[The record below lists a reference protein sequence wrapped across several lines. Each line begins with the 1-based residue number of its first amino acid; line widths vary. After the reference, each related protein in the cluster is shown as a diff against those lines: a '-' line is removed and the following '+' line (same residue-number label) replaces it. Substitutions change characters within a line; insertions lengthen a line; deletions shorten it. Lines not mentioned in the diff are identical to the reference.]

1 MLGAGRARGIDRRD
15 AGTVGTN
22 EGSSTGSEHTMTM
35 LDRMRRHKAWL
46 KWTLAL
52 AGFALL
58 VLGFPLIQPPP
69 ETPGA
74 LTDVLAQVGDREIT
88 IGEFQTLYRRQLQS
102 YQVQSGGEITTDL
115 LRSMGIDRQLLQQV
129 IDEYAALQEAARLG
143 VTVSDAEVREAI
155 VSLPAF
161 QQDGEFIG
169 EAAYLQLLRMQQPP
183 LAPAEFEENVRRSLM
198 LQRLQAAVTDW
209 ITVTDEDVEREHVR
223 RNERVRLS
231 AISFRADD
239 FREGVEATDDD
250 VAALFEQNA
259 NDYLVPEKR
268 RLRFVLIDV
277 PALKTSF
284 TPSDGDVQA
293 YYDNNLDRY
302 TEEVDLR
309 VSHILLRTQDREL
322 ADVQAQAQSIAAE
335 ARDGADFAELA
346 RRYSED
352 EGTREAGGDL
362 GPITRGQM
370 VPEFEGAAFALEQD
384 EVSDPVTSMFGV
396 HVIKATEK
404 SGGTSRTL
412 DEVRDGIVDLLQQES
427 ADARAAALAEAMALE
442 IDEAADLETA
452 AARRGLEVQES
463 GFAALGEPI
472 LGLGFS
478 SEVTN
483 QAFQLAEGEAA
494 GPIPTP
500 TGPAF
505 VTVTGVQAPYVPPIE
520 EVDARVRDD
529 VIRRK
534 AFVIAQERADAVAAL
549 LQDADDFGAAAEAEE
564 LEVNESGLIARGAV
578 VPGVGVNAQVE
589 EVAFSLNPGETSD
602 PVLTGNSAVVVH
614 VHERQDADRAALQAN
629 RERLRSEMILER
641 QNQFFGAYMENAK
654 SRIPIDIDMGAFA
667 LATA

>member
-1 MLGAGRARGIDRRD
+1 
-15 AGTVGTN
+15 
-22 EGSSTGSEHTMTM
+22 MTM

-74 LTDVLAQVGDREIT
+74 LTDVLAQVGDQEIT
-88 IGEFQTLYRRQLQS
+88 VGEFQTLFRRQLQS
-102 YQVQSGGEITTDL
+102 YQVQSGGEITADL

-129 IDEYAALQEAARLG
+129 IDEYAAMQEAARLG

-161 QQDGEFIG
+161 QQDGQFIG

-183 LAPAEFEENVRRSLM
+183 VTPAEFEENVRRSLM

-209 ITVTDEDVEREHVR
+209 ITVSDEDVEREHVR

-239 FREGVEATDDD
+239 FREGLEATDDD

-277 PALKTSF
+277 PALKAAF
-284 TPSDGDVQA
+284 TPGDADVQA
-293 YYDNNLDRY
+293 YYDNNLDNY

-322 ADVQAQAQSIAAE
+322 ADVQAQAESIAAE

-346 RRYSED
+346 RRHSED

-362 GPITRGQM
+362 GRITRGQM
-370 VPEFEGAAFALEQD
+370 VPEFEGAAFALEQGG
-384 EVSDPVTSMFGV
+384 VSDPVTSMFGV

-404 SGGTSRTL
+404 TGGATQTL
-412 DEVRDGIVDLLQQES
+412 DEVRDSIVDLLQQES

-442 IDEAADLETA
+442 IDVAADLDMA

-505 VTVTGVQAPYVPPIE
+505 VTVNGIQAPYVPPIE
-520 EVDARVRDD
+520 EVETRVRDD

-534 AFVIAQERADAVAAL
+534 AFVMAQERADAVAAL
-549 LQDADDFGAAAEAEE
+549 LQDADDFGAAAEAED
-564 LEVNESGLIARGAV
+564 LSVNESGLIARGAG

-589 EVAFSLNPGETSD
+589 EVAFSLSPGAPWES
-602 PVLTGNSAVVVH
+602 
-614 VHERQDADRAALQAN
+614 
-629 RERLRSEMILER
+629 
-641 QNQFFGAYMENAK
+641 
-654 SRIPIDIDMGAFA
+654 
-667 LATA
+667 

>member
-1 MLGAGRARGIDRRD
+1 
-15 AGTVGTN
+15 
-22 EGSSTGSEHTMTM
+22 MTM

-69 ETPGA
+69 ETPGT
-74 LTDVLAQVGDREIT
+74 LTDVLAQVGDQEIT
-88 IGEFQTLYRRQLQS
+88 VGEFQTLFRRQLQS
-102 YQVQSGGEITTDL
+102 YQVQSGGEITADL

-169 EAAYLQLLRMQQPP
+169 EAAYLQMLRMQQPP
-183 LAPAEFEENVRRSLM
+183 MSPAEFEENVRRSLM
-198 LQRLQAAVTDW
+198 LQRLQAALTDW
-209 ITVTDEDVEREHVR
+209 ITVSDDDVEREHVR

-239 FREGVEATDDD
+239 FREGLEATDDD

-277 PALKTSF
+277 PALKASF
-284 TPSDGDVQA
+284 TPSDADVQA
-293 YYDNNLDRY
+293 YYDNNLDSY

-309 VSHILLRTQDREL
+309 VSHILLRTQDAEL
-322 ADVQAQAQSIAAE
+322 AEVQAQAESIAAE
-335 ARDGADFAELA
+335 ARNGADFAELA

-362 GPITRGQM
+362 GRITRGQM

-404 SGGTSRTL
+404 TGGATQTL
-412 DEVRDGIVDLLQQES
+412 DDVRDSIVDMLQQES
-427 ADARAAALAEAMALE
+427 ADARAGALAEAMSLE
-442 IDEAADLETA
+442 INAAADLEAA
-452 AARRGLEVQES
+452 AARRGLEAQES

-478 SEVTN
+478 SEVTT
-483 QAFQLAEGEAA
+483 QAFQLAEGEVA

-505 VTVTGVQAPYVPPIE
+505 VTVTGIQAPYVPPLE
-520 EVDARVRDD
+520 EVEARVRDD

-534 AFVIAQERADAVAAL
+534 AFVLAQERADAAAAI
-549 LQDADDFGAAAEAEE
+549 LQDADDFAAAAEAEE
-564 LEVNESGLIARGAV
+564 LAVNESGLIARGAS

-589 EVAFSLNPGETSD
+589 AVAFSLIPGETSD
-602 PVLTGNSAVVVH
+602 PVLTGNSAVVLH
-614 VHERQDADRAALQAN
+614 VHEREDADPAALQTS
-629 RERLRSEMILER
+629 REQLRSEMVLER
-641 QNQFFGAYMENAK
+641 QNQFYGAYMENAK
-654 SRIPIDIDMGAFA
+654 ARIPISIDMGAFA

>member
-1 MLGAGRARGIDRRD
+1 
-15 AGTVGTN
+15 
-22 EGSSTGSEHTMTM
+22 MTM

-58 VLGFPLIQPPP
+58 VLGFPLLQPPP

-74 LTDVLAQVGDREIT
+74 LTDVLAQVGDQEIT
-88 IGEFQTLYRRQLQS
+88 VGEFQALYRRQLQS
-102 YQVQSGGEITTDL
+102 YQVQSGGGITSEI
-115 LRSMGIDRQLLQQV
+115 LRSMGVDRQLLQQV
-129 IDEYAALQEAARLG
+129 IDEYAAVQEAARLG
-143 VTVSDAEVREAI
+143 VTVTDAEVRETI

-169 EAAYLQLLRMQQPP
+169 EAAYLQMLRMQQPP
-183 LAPAEFEENVRRSLM
+183 MTPAEFEENVRRSLM
-198 LQRLQAAVTDW
+198 LQRLQAALTDW
-209 ITVTDEDVEREHVR
+209 ITVSDEDVEREHVR

-239 FREGVEATDDD
+239 HREGLEATDDD

-277 PALKTSF
+277 PALKASF
-284 TPSDGDVQA
+284 TPSDAEVQA
-293 YYDNNLDRY
+293 YYDNNLDGY
-302 TEEVDLR
+302 TEEVSLR
-309 VSHILLRTQDREL
+309 VSHILLRTQDQDVAE
-322 ADVQAQAQSIAAE
+322 VQARAESIAAE
-335 ARDGADFAELA
+335 ARGGADFAELA
-346 RRYSED
+346 RRHSED
-352 EGTREAGGDL
+352 DGTREAGGDL
-362 GPITRGQM
+362 GTIARGQM

-404 SGGTSRTL
+404 TGGTTQTL
-412 DEVRDGIVDLLQQES
+412 DEVRDSIVDLLQQES
-427 ADARAAALAEAMALE
+427 ADARAGALAEAMAAE
-442 IDEAADLETA
+442 ITAAADLEAA
-452 AARRGLEVQES
+452 AARRGLEAQES

-478 SEVTN
+478 SEVTAE
-483 QAFQLAEGEAA
+483 AFRIEEGEVT

-505 VTVTGVQAPYVPPIE
+505 VTVTGIQAPYVPPLD
-520 EVDARVRDD
+520 EVETRVRDD

-534 AFVIAQERADAVAAL
+534 AFVLAQERAAAAAAL
-549 LQDADDFGAAAEAEE
+549 LRDADDFGAAAEAEA
-564 LEVNESGLIARGAV
+564 LEVNESGLIARGAA
-578 VPGVGVNAQVE
+578 VPGVGVDIQVE
-589 EVAFSLNPGETSD
+589 EVAFSLSAGETSA

-614 VHERQDADRAALQAN
+614 VHEREDADPADLQAN

-641 QNQFFGAYMENAK
+641 QNQFFTAYMENAK
-654 SRIPIDIDMGAFA
+654 TRITIDIDMGAFA
-667 LATA
+667 QATA

>member
-1 MLGAGRARGIDRRD
+1 
-15 AGTVGTN
+15 
-22 EGSSTGSEHTMTM
+22 MTM

-74 LTDVLAQVGDREIT
+74 LTDVLAQVGDQEIT
-88 IGEFQTLYRRQLQS
+88 IGEFQTLFRRQLQS
-102 YQVQSGGEITTDL
+102 YQVQSGGEITADL

-169 EAAYLQLLRMQQPP
+169 EAAYLQMLRMQQPP
-183 LAPAEFEENVRRSLM
+183 IAPAEFEENVRRSLM
-198 LQRLQAAVTDW
+198 LQRLQAALTDW
-209 ITVTDEDVEREHVR
+209 ITVSDEDVEREHVR

-239 FREGVEATDDD
+239 FREGLEATDDD

-277 PALKTSF
+277 PALKAQF
-284 TPSDGDVQA
+284 TPNDADVQA

-309 VSHILLRTQDREL
+309 VSHILLRTQDKEL
-322 ADVQAQAQSIAAE
+322 ADVQAQAASIAAE

-352 EGTREAGGDL
+352 EGTRDAGGDL
-362 GPITRGQM
+362 GRITRGQM

-404 SGGTSRTL
+404 SGGTMQTL

-427 ADARAAALAEAMALE
+427 ADARAAALSEAMSLE
-442 IDEAADLETA
+442 IDEAADLEA
-452 AARRGLEVQES
+452 AAVRRGLEVQES

-478 SEVTN
+478 SEVTT
-483 QAFQLAEGEAA
+483 QAFQLADGEVA

-505 VTVTGVQAPYVPPIE
+505 VTVTGIQAPYVPPLE
-520 EVDARVRDD
+520 EVEARVRDD
-529 VIRRK
+529 VVRRK
-534 AFVIAQERADAVAAL
+534 AFVMAQERADAVAAL
-549 LQDADDFGAAAEAEE
+549 LQDADDFGSAAQAEDLA
-564 LEVNESGLIARGAV
+564 VNESGLLARGEV
-578 VPGVGVNAQVE
+578 MPGVGVNTQVE
-589 EVAFSLNPGETSD
+589 EVAFSLSPGETSA

-614 VHERQDADRAALQAN
+614 VHERQDADRADLQAN

-641 QNQFFGAYMENAK
+641 QNQFYAAYMENAK
-654 SRIPIDIDMGAFA
+654 ARIPISIDMGAFA

>member
-1 MLGAGRARGIDRRD
+1 
-15 AGTVGTN
+15 
-22 EGSSTGSEHTMTM
+22 MTM

-46 KWTLAL
+46 KWSLAL

-74 LTDVLAQVGDREIT
+74 LTDVLAQVGDQEIT

-102 YQVQSGGEITTDL
+102 YQVQSGGEITSDL

-161 QQDGEFIG
+161 QQNGAFIG
-169 EAAYLQLLRMQQPP
+169 EAAYLQMLRMQQPP
-183 LAPAEFEENVRRSLM
+183 MAPAEFEENVRRSLM

-209 ITVTDEDVEREHVR
+209 ITVSDEDVEREHVR

-239 FREGVEATDDD
+239 YREGLEATDDD
-250 VAALFEQNA
+250 VAALFEQSA

-277 PALKTSF
+277 PALKASF
-284 TPSDGDVQA
+284 TPSDAEVQA

-302 TEEVDLR
+302 TEEVGLR
-309 VSHILLRTQDREL
+309 VSHILLRTQDQET
-322 ADVQAQAQSIAAE
+322 ADVQARAESIVAE
-335 ARDGADFAELA
+335 ARGGADFGELA
-346 RRYSED
+346 RRHSDD

-362 GPITRGQM
+362 GQIARGQM

-404 SGGTSRTL
+404 TGGTSQTL
-412 DEVRDGIVDLLQQES
+412 DEVRDSIVDLLQQES
-427 ADARAAALAEAMALE
+427 ADARASALAQAMAAE
-442 IDEAADLETA
+442 VAEAADLEAA
-452 AARRGLEVQES
+452 AARRGLQAQES

-478 SEVTN
+478 SDVTT
-483 QAFQLAEGEAA
+483 QAFQLAEGQVA

-505 VTVTGVQAPYVPPIE
+505 VTVTGIQAPYVPPLE
-520 EVDARVRDD
+520 EVEARVRDD

-534 AFVIAQERADAVAAL
+534 AFVMAQERADSVAGL

-564 LEVNESGLIARGAV
+564 LEVNETGLIARGAG
-578 VPGVGVNAQVE
+578 VPGIGVNAQVE
-589 EVAFSLNPGETSD
+589 AVAFSLDAGETSD

-614 VHERQDADRAALQAN
+614 VHERQDADRADFQAN
-629 RERLRSEMILER
+629 RERLRNELILER
-641 QNQFFGAYMENAK
+641 QNQFFTAYMENAK
-654 SRIPIDIDMGAFA
+654 ARIPIDIDMGAFA
-667 LATA
+667 QATA

>member
-1 MLGAGRARGIDRRD
+1 
-15 AGTVGTN
+15 
-22 EGSSTGSEHTMTM
+22 MTM

-88 IGEFQTLYRRQLQS
+88 VGEFQTLFRRQLQS
-102 YQVQSGGEITTDL
+102 YQVQSGGEITADL

-161 QQDGEFIG
+161 QQDGAFIG

-183 LAPAEFEENVRRSLM
+183 VTPAEFEENVRGSLM

-209 ITVTDEDVEREHVR
+209 ITVSDEEVEREHVR

-231 AISFRADD
+231 AVSFRADD
-239 FREGVEATDDD
+239 FREGLEATDDD

-259 NDYLVPEKR
+259 NDYLVPEQR

-277 PALKTSF
+277 PALKAAF
-284 TPSDGDVQA
+284 TPTDADVQS

-309 VSHILLRTQDREL
+309 VSHILLRTQDQEL
-322 ADVQAQAQSIAAE
+322 ADVQAQAESIVAE

-362 GPITRGQM
+362 GRITRGQM
-370 VPEFEGAAFALEQD
+370 VPEFEGAAFALE
-384 EVSDPVTSMFGV
+384 EGGVSDPVTSMFGV
-396 HVIKATEK
+396 HVIKATERT
-404 SGGTSRTL
+404 GGTAQTL
-412 DEVRDGIVDLLQQES
+412 DEVRDSIVDFLQQES

-442 IDEAADLETA
+442 INEAADLDA
-452 AARRGLEVQES
+452 AAGRRGLEVQES

-483 QAFQLAEGEAA
+483 QAFQLAEGEVA

-505 VTVTGVQAPYVPPIE
+505 VTVNGIQAPYVPPLE
-520 EVDARVRDD
+520 EVETRVRDD

-534 AFVIAQERADAVAAL
+534 AFVLAQERADAVTAL
-549 LQDADDFGAAAEAEE
+549 LRDADDFGAAAEAED
-564 LEVNESGLIARGAV
+564 LSVSESGLIARGAG

-589 EVAFSLNPGETSD
+589 EVAFSLSPGETSD

-614 VHERQDADRAALQAN
+614 VHERQDADEADLRAN
-629 RERLRSEMILER
+629 RERLRSELVIER
-641 QNQFFGAYMENAK
+641 QNQFFSAYMENAK
-654 SRIPIDIDMGAFA
+654 ARIPINIDMGAFA

>member
-1 MLGAGRARGIDRRD
+1 
-15 AGTVGTN
+15 
-22 EGSSTGSEHTMTM
+22 MTM

-58 VLGFPLIQPPP
+58 VLGFPLLQPPP
-69 ETPGA
+69 ETVGA
-74 LTDVLAQVGDREIT
+74 PTAVLAQVGDREIT
-88 IGEFQTLYRRQLQS
+88 VGEFQTLYRRQLQN
-102 YQVQSGGEITTDL
+102 YQMQSGGGITAEI

-129 IDEYAALQEAARLG
+129 IDEYAALQEAGRLG
-143 VTVSDAEVREAI
+143 VTVTDAEVREAI

-183 LAPAEFEENVRRSLM
+183 MTPADFEEDVRRSLM
-198 LQRLQAAVTDW
+198 LQRLRAAVTDW
-209 ITVTDEDVEREHVR
+209 ITVSDEDVEREHVR
-223 RNERVRLS
+223 RGERVRLS

-239 FREGVEATDDD
+239 FREGLEATDDD

-259 NDYLVPEKR
+259 DEYLVPEKR

-277 PALKTSF
+277 PALKQSF
-284 TPSDGDVQA
+284 TPGEAEVRA

-302 TEEVDLR
+302 TEEVNLR
-309 VSHILLRTQDREL
+309 VSHILLRTQDQDVAE
-322 ADVQAQAQSIAAE
+322 VQARAESIAAE

-346 RRYSED
+346 RRHSED
-352 EGTREAGGDL
+352 EGTRDAGGDL
-362 GPITRGQM
+362 GPIARGQM

-384 EVSDPVTSMFGV
+384 EISDPVTSMFGV

-404 SGGTSRTL
+404 TGGTTQTL
-412 DEVRDGIVDLLQQES
+412 DDVRDSIVDLLRQES
-427 ADARAAALAEAMALE
+427 ADARAAALAEAMAAE
-442 IDEAADLETA
+442 TATAADLDTA
-452 AARRGLEVQES
+452 AARRGLEAQES

-478 SEVTN
+478 SQVTTE
-483 QAFQLAEGEAA
+483 AFRLDEGEVA

-505 VTVTGVQAPYVPPIE
+505 VTVTGIQAPYIPPLE
-520 EVDARVRDD
+520 EVETRVRDD

-534 AFVIAQERADAVAAL
+534 AFVIAQERAAAAAEML
-549 LQDADDFGAAAEAEE
+549 RSADDFGEAAAAEEF
-564 LEVNESGLIARGAV
+564 EVNESGLIGRGTA
-578 VPGVGVNAQVE
+578 VPGVGVDARVE
-589 EVAFSLNPGETSD
+589 AVAFSLNAGETSA

-614 VHERQDADRAALQAN
+614 VHEREDADRADLQAN
-629 RERLRSEMILER
+629 RERLRSEMILEK
-641 QNQFFGAYMENAK
+641 QNQFYVAYMENAK
-654 SRIPIDIDMGAFA
+654 TRIPIDVDMGAFA
-667 LATA
+667 QATG

>member
-1 MLGAGRARGIDRRD
+1 
-15 AGTVGTN
+15 
-22 EGSSTGSEHTMTM
+22 MTM

-46 KWTLAL
+46 KWSLAL

-74 LTDVLAQVGDREIT
+74 LTDVLAQVGDQEIT

-102 YQVQSGGEITTDL
+102 YQVQSGGEITSDL

-161 QQDGEFIG
+161 QQNGAFIG
-169 EAAYLQLLRMQQPP
+169 EAAYLQMLRMQQPP
-183 LAPAEFEENVRRSLM
+183 MAPAEFEENVRRSLM

-209 ITVTDEDVEREHVR
+209 ITVSDEDVEREHVR

-239 FREGVEATDDD
+239 YREGLEATDDD
-250 VAALFEQNA
+250 VAALFEQSA

-277 PALKTSF
+277 PALKASF
-284 TPSDGDVQA
+284 TPSDAEVQA

-302 TEEVDLR
+302 TEEVGLR
-309 VSHILLRTQDREL
+309 VSHILLRTQDQEI
-322 ADVQAQAQSIAAE
+322 ADVQARAESIVAE
-335 ARDGADFAELA
+335 ARGGADFGELA
-346 RRYSED
+346 RRHSED

-362 GPITRGQM
+362 GQIARGQM

-404 SGGTSRTL
+404 TGGTSQTL

-427 ADARAAALAEAMALE
+427 ADARASALAQAMAAE
-442 IDEAADLETA
+442 VAEAADLEAA
-452 AARRGLEVQES
+452 AARRGLQAQES

-478 SEVTN
+478 SEVTT
-483 QAFQLAEGEAA
+483 QAFQLAEGQVA

-505 VTVTGVQAPYVPPIE
+505 VTVTGIQAPYVPPLE
-520 EVDARVRDD
+520 EVEARVRDD

-534 AFVIAQERADAVAAL
+534 AFVMAQERADSVAGL

-564 LEVNESGLIARGAV
+564 LEVNETGLIARGAG
-578 VPGVGVNAQVE
+578 VPGIGVNAQVE
-589 EVAFSLNPGETSD
+589 AVAFSLDAGETSD

-614 VHERQDADRAALQAN
+614 VHERQDADRADFQAN
-629 RERLRSEMILER
+629 RERLRSELILER
-641 QNQFFGAYMENAK
+641 QNQFFTAYMENAK
-654 SRIPIDIDMGAFA
+654 ARIPIDIDMGAFA
-667 LATA
+667 QATA

>member
-1 MLGAGRARGIDRRD
+1 
-15 AGTVGTN
+15 
-22 EGSSTGSEHTMTM
+22 MTM

-69 ETPGA
+69 ETPGT
-74 LTDVLAQVGDREIT
+74 LTDVLAQVGDQEIT
-88 IGEFQTLYRRQLQS
+88 VGEFQTLFRRQLQS
-102 YQVQSGGEITTDL
+102 YQVQSGGEITADL

-169 EAAYLQLLRMQQPP
+169 EAAYLQMLRMQQPP
-183 LAPAEFEENVRRSLM
+183 LSPADFEENVRRSLM
-198 LQRLQAAVTDW
+198 LQRLQAALTDW
-209 ITVTDEDVEREHVR
+209 ITVSDDDVEREHLR

-231 AISFRADD
+231 AVSFRADD
-239 FREGVEATDDD
+239 FREGLDATDDD

-277 PALKTSF
+277 PALKAAF
-284 TPSDGDVQA
+284 TPSDADVQG

-309 VSHILLRTQDREL
+309 VSHILLRTQDAEL
-322 ADVQAQAQSIAAE
+322 AEVQAQAESIVAE
-335 ARDGADFAELA
+335 ARNGADFAELA

-352 EGTREAGGDL
+352 EGTRDAGGDL
-362 GPITRGQM
+362 GRITRGQM

-404 SGGTSRTL
+404 TGGATQTL
-412 DEVRDGIVDLLQQES
+412 DDVRDAIVDILQQES
-427 ADARAAALAEAMALE
+427 ADARALALAEAMSLE
-442 IDEAADLETA
+442 IDEAADLEAA
-452 AARRGLEVQES
+452 AARRGLEAQES

-478 SEVTN
+478 SEVTT
-483 QAFQLAEGEAA
+483 QAFQLAEGEVA

-505 VTVTGVQAPYVPPIE
+505 VTVTGIQAPYVPPLE
-520 EVDARVRDD
+520 EVEARVRDD

-534 AFVIAQERADAVAAL
+534 AFVLAQERADAVAAS

-564 LEVNESGLIARGAV
+564 LDVNESGLIARGAA

-589 EVAFSLNPGETSD
+589 AVAFSLVPGETSA
-602 PVLTGNSAVVVH
+602 PVLTGNSAVVLH
-614 VHERQDADRAALQAN
+614 LHEREDADPAALQTS

-641 QNQFFGAYMENAK
+641 QNQFYGAYMENAK
-654 SRIPIDIDMGAFA
+654 ARIPISIDMGAFA

>member
-1 MLGAGRARGIDRRD
+1 
-15 AGTVGTN
+15 
-22 EGSSTGSEHTMTM
+22 MTM

-69 ETPGA
+69 ETPGT
-74 LTDVLAQVGDREIT
+74 LTDVLAQVGDQEIT
-88 IGEFQTLYRRQLQS
+88 VGEFQTLFRRQLQS
-102 YQVQSGGEITTDL
+102 YQVQSGGEITADL

-161 QQDGEFIG
+161 QQDGAFIG
-169 EAAYLQLLRMQQPP
+169 EAAYLQMLRMQQPP
-183 LAPAEFEENVRRSLM
+183 VAPAEFEENVRRSLM
-198 LQRLQAAVTDW
+198 LQRLQAALTDW
-209 ITVTDEDVEREHVR
+209 ITVSDDDVEREHVR

-239 FREGVEATDDD
+239 FREGLDATDDD
-250 VAALFEQNA
+250 VAALFDQNA
-259 NDYLVPEKR
+259 NDYLVPEQR

-277 PALKTSF
+277 PALKAAF
-284 TPSDGDVQA
+284 TPSDADVQA

-309 VSHILLRTQDREL
+309 VSHILLRTQDAEL
-322 ADVQAQAQSIAAE
+322 AEVQAQAESIAAE
-335 ARDGADFAELA
+335 ARNGADFAELA

-362 GPITRGQM
+362 GRITRGQM

-404 SGGTSRTL
+404 TGGATQTL
-412 DEVRDGIVDLLQQES
+412 DDVRDSIVDILQQES
-427 ADARAAALAEAMALE
+427 ADARAAALAEAMSLE
-442 IDEAADLETA
+442 IDEAADLEAA
-452 AARRGLEVQES
+452 AARRGLEAQES

-478 SEVTN
+478 SEVTT
-483 QAFQLAEGEAA
+483 QAFQLAEGEVA

-505 VTVTGVQAPYVPPIE
+505 VTVTGIQAPYVPPLE
-520 EVDARVRDD
+520 EVEARVRDD

-534 AFVIAQERADAVAAL
+534 AFVLAQERADAVAAI
-549 LQDADDFGAAAEAEE
+549 LQDADDFGATAEAEE
-564 LEVNESGLIARGAV
+564 LDVSESGLIARGAA

-589 EVAFSLNPGETSD
+589 AVAFSLIPGETSD
-602 PVLTGNSAVVVH
+602 PVLTGNSAVVLH
-614 VHERQDADRAALQAN
+614 LHEREDADPAALQTS

-641 QNQFFGAYMENAK
+641 QNQFYGAYMENAK
-654 SRIPIDIDMGAFA
+654 ARIPISIDMGAFA

>member
-1 MLGAGRARGIDRRD
+1 
-15 AGTVGTN
+15 
-22 EGSSTGSEHTMTM
+22 MTM

-69 ETPGA
+69 ETPGT
-74 LTDVLAQVGDREIT
+74 LTDVLAQVGDQEIT
-88 IGEFQTLYRRQLQS
+88 VGEFQTLFRRQLQS
-102 YQVQSGGEITTDL
+102 YQVQSGGEITADL

-161 QQDGEFIG
+161 QQDGAFIG
-169 EAAYLQLLRMQQPP
+169 EAAYLQMLRMQQPP
-183 LAPAEFEENVRRSLM
+183 MSPAEFEENVRRSLM
-198 LQRLQAAVTDW
+198 LQRLQAALTDW
-209 ITVTDEDVEREHVR
+209 ITVSDDDVEREHVR

-239 FREGVEATDDD
+239 FREGLDATDDD
-250 VAALFEQNA
+250 VAALFDQNA
-259 NDYLVPEKR
+259 NDYLVPEQR

-277 PALKTSF
+277 PALKAAF
-284 TPSDGDVQA
+284 TPSDADVQA

-309 VSHILLRTQDREL
+309 VSHILLRTQDAEL
-322 ADVQAQAQSIAAE
+322 AEVQAQAESIAAE
-335 ARDGADFAELA
+335 ARNGADFAELA

-362 GPITRGQM
+362 GRITRGQM

-404 SGGTSRTL
+404 TGGATQTL
-412 DEVRDGIVDLLQQES
+412 DDVRDSIVDILQQES
-427 ADARAAALAEAMALE
+427 ADARAAALAEAMSLE
-442 IDEAADLETA
+442 IDEAADLEAA
-452 AARRGLEVQES
+452 AARRGLEAQES

-478 SEVTN
+478 SEVTT
-483 QAFQLAEGEAA
+483 QAFQLAEGEVA

-505 VTVTGVQAPYVPPIE
+505 VTVTGIQAPYVPPLE
-520 EVDARVRDD
+520 EVEARVRDD

-534 AFVIAQERADAVAAL
+534 AFVLAQERADAVAAI
-549 LQDADDFGAAAEAEE
+549 LQDADDFGATAEAEE
-564 LEVNESGLIARGAV
+564 LDVSESGLIARGAA

-589 EVAFSLNPGETSD
+589 AVAFSLIPGETSD
-602 PVLTGNSAVVVH
+602 PVLTGNSAVVLH
-614 VHERQDADRAALQAN
+614 LHEREDADPAALQTS

-641 QNQFFGAYMENAK
+641 QNQFYGAYMENAK
-654 SRIPIDIDMGAFA
+654 ARIPISIDMGAFA

>member
-1 MLGAGRARGIDRRD
+1 
-15 AGTVGTN
+15 
-22 EGSSTGSEHTMTM
+22 MTM

-69 ETPGA
+69 ETPGT
-74 LTDVLAQVGDREIT
+74 LTDVLAQVGDQEIT
-88 IGEFQTLYRRQLQS
+88 VGEFQTLFRRQLQS
-102 YQVQSGGEITTDL
+102 YQVQSGGEITADL

-169 EAAYLQLLRMQQPP
+169 EAAYLQMLRMQQPP
-183 LAPAEFEENVRRSLM
+183 MSPAEFEENVRRSLM
-198 LQRLQAAVTDW
+198 LQRLQAALTDW
-209 ITVTDEDVEREHVR
+209 ITVSDDDVEREHVR

-239 FREGVEATDDD
+239 FREGLEATDDD

-259 NDYLVPEKR
+259 NDYLVPEQR

-277 PALKTSF
+277 PALKASF
-284 TPSDGDVQA
+284 TPSDADVQA
-293 YYDNNLDRY
+293 YYDSNLDSY

-309 VSHILLRTQDREL
+309 VSHILLRTQDAEL
-322 ADVQAQAQSIAAE
+322 AEVQAQAESIAAE
-335 ARDGADFAELA
+335 ARNGADFAELA

-362 GPITRGQM
+362 GRITRGQM

-384 EVSDPVTSMFGV
+384 EVSGPVTSMFGV

-404 SGGTSRTL
+404 TGGATQTL
-412 DEVRDGIVDLLQQES
+412 DEVRDSIVDMLQQES
-427 ADARAAALAEAMALE
+427 ADARAGALAEAMSLE
-442 IDEAADLETA
+442 ISEAADLEAA
-452 AARRGLEVQES
+452 AARRGLEAQES

-478 SEVTN
+478 SEVTT
-483 QAFQLAEGEAA
+483 QAFQLAEGEVA

-505 VTVTGVQAPYVPPIE
+505 VTVTGIQAPYVPPLE
-520 EVDARVRDD
+520 EVEARVRDD

-534 AFVIAQERADAVAAL
+534 AFVLAQERADAAAAI
-549 LQDADDFGAAAEAEE
+549 LQDADDFAAAAEAEE
-564 LEVNESGLIARGAV
+564 LAVNESGLIARGAS
-578 VPGVGVNAQVE
+578 VPGVGVDAQVE
-589 EVAFSLNPGETSD
+589 AVAFSLIAGETSD
-602 PVLTGNSAVVVH
+602 PVLTGNSAVVLH
-614 VHERQDADRAALQAN
+614 VHEREDADPAALQTS
-629 RERLRSEMILER
+629 REQLRSEMVLER
-641 QNQFFGAYMENAK
+641 QNQFYGAYMENAK
-654 SRIPIDIDMGAFA
+654 ARIPISIDMGAFA

>member
-1 MLGAGRARGIDRRD
+1 
-15 AGTVGTN
+15 
-22 EGSSTGSEHTMTM
+22 MTM

-69 ETPGA
+69 ETPGT
-74 LTDVLAQVGDREIT
+74 LTDVLAQVGDQEIT
-88 IGEFQTLYRRQLQS
+88 VGEFQTLFRRQLQS
-102 YQVQSGGEITTDL
+102 YQVQSGGEITADL

-169 EAAYLQLLRMQQPP
+169 EAAYLQMLRMQQPP
-183 LAPAEFEENVRRSLM
+183 LSPADFEENVRRSLM
-198 LQRLQAAVTDW
+198 LQRLQAALTDW
-209 ITVTDEDVEREHVR
+209 ITVSDDDVEREHLR

-231 AISFRADD
+231 AVSFRADD
-239 FREGVEATDDD
+239 FREGLDATDDD

-268 RLRFVLIDV
+268 QLRFVLIDV
-277 PALKTSF
+277 PALKAAF
-284 TPSDGDVQA
+284 TPSDADVQA

-309 VSHILLRTQDREL
+309 VSHILLRTQDAEV
-322 ADVQAQAQSIAAE
+322 AEVQAQAESIVAE
-335 ARDGADFAELA
+335 ARNGADFAELA

-352 EGTREAGGDL
+352 EGTRDAGGDL
-362 GPITRGQM
+362 GRITPGQM

-404 SGGTSRTL
+404 TGGATQTL
-412 DEVRDGIVDLLQQES
+412 DEVRDAIVDILQQES
-427 ADARAAALAEAMALE
+427 ADARALALAEAMSLE
-442 IDEAADLETA
+442 IDVAADLEAA
-452 AARRGLEVQES
+452 AARRGLEAQES

-478 SEVTN
+478 SEVTT
-483 QAFQLAEGEAA
+483 QAFQLAEGEVA

-505 VTVTGVQAPYVPPIE
+505 VTVTGIQAPYVPPLE
-520 EVDARVRDD
+520 EVEARVRDD

-534 AFVIAQERADAVAAL
+534 AFVLAQERADAVAAV

-564 LEVNESGLIARGAV
+564 LDVNESGLIARGAA

-589 EVAFSLNPGETSD
+589 AVAFSLVPGETSD
-602 PVLTGNSAVVVH
+602 PVLTGNSAVVLH
-614 VHERQDADRAALQAN
+614 LHEREDADPVALQTS

-641 QNQFFGAYMENAK
+641 QNQFYGAYMENAK
-654 SRIPIDIDMGAFA
+654 ARIPISIDMGAFA

>member
-1 MLGAGRARGIDRRD
+1 
-15 AGTVGTN
+15 
-22 EGSSTGSEHTMTM
+22 MTM

-69 ETPGA
+69 ETPGT
-74 LTDVLAQVGDREIT
+74 LTDVLAQVGDQEIT
-88 IGEFQTLYRRQLQS
+88 VGEFQTLFRRQLQS
-102 YQVQSGGEITTDL
+102 YQVQSGGEITADL

-169 EAAYLQLLRMQQPP
+169 EAAYLQMLRMQQPP
-183 LAPAEFEENVRRSLM
+183 MSPAEFEENVRRSLM
-198 LQRLQAAVTDW
+198 LQRLQAALTDW
-209 ITVTDEDVEREHVR
+209 ITVSDDDVEREHVR

-239 FREGVEATDDD
+239 FREGLEATDDD

-259 NDYLVPEKR
+259 NDYLVPEQR

-277 PALKTSF
+277 PALKASF
-284 TPSDGDVQA
+284 TPSDADVQA
-293 YYDNNLDRY
+293 YYDNNLDSY

-309 VSHILLRTQDREL
+309 VSHILLRTQDAEL
-322 ADVQAQAQSIAAE
+322 AEVQAQAESIAAE
-335 ARDGADFAELA
+335 ARNGADFAELA

-362 GPITRGQM
+362 GRITRGQM

-384 EVSDPVTSMFGV
+384 EVSGPVTSMFGV

-404 SGGTSRTL
+404 TGGATQTL
-412 DEVRDGIVDLLQQES
+412 DEVRDSIVDMLQQES
-427 ADARAAALAEAMALE
+427 ADARAGALAEAMSLE
-442 IDEAADLETA
+442 ISEAADLEAA
-452 AARRGLEVQES
+452 AARRGLEAQES

-478 SEVTN
+478 SEVTT
-483 QAFQLAEGEAA
+483 QAFQLAEGEVA

-505 VTVTGVQAPYVPPIE
+505 VTVTGIQAPYVPPLE
-520 EVDARVRDD
+520 EVEARVRDD

-534 AFVIAQERADAVAAL
+534 AFVLAQERADAAAAI
-549 LQDADDFGAAAEAEE
+549 LQDADDFAAAAEAEE
-564 LEVNESGLIARGAV
+564 LAVNESGLIARGAS
-578 VPGVGVNAQVE
+578 VPGVGVDAQVE
-589 EVAFSLNPGETSD
+589 AVAFSLIAGETSD
-602 PVLTGNSAVVVH
+602 PVLTGNSAVVLH
-614 VHERQDADRAALQAN
+614 VHEREDADPVAFQTS
-629 RERLRSEMILER
+629 REQLRSEMILER
-641 QNQFFGAYMENAK
+641 QNQFYGAYMENAK
-654 SRIPIDIDMGAFA
+654 ARIPISIDMGAFA

>member
-1 MLGAGRARGIDRRD
+1 
-15 AGTVGTN
+15 
-22 EGSSTGSEHTMTM
+22 MTM

-69 ETPGA
+69 ETPGT
-74 LTDVLAQVGDREIT
+74 LTDVLAQVGDQEIT
-88 IGEFQTLYRRQLQS
+88 VGEFQTLFRRQLQS
-102 YQVQSGGEITTDL
+102 YQVQSGGEITADL

-169 EAAYLQLLRMQQPP
+169 EAAYLQMLRMQQPP
-183 LAPAEFEENVRRSLM
+183 LSPADFEENVRRSLM
-198 LQRLQAAVTDW
+198 LQRLQAALTDW
-209 ITVTDEDVEREHVR
+209 ITVSDDDVEREHVR

-231 AISFRADD
+231 AVSFRADD
-239 FREGVEATDDD
+239 FREGLDATDDD

-277 PALKTSF
+277 PALKAAF
-284 TPSDGDVQA
+284 TPSDADVQA

-309 VSHILLRTQDREL
+309 VSHILLRTQDAEL
-322 ADVQAQAQSIAAE
+322 AEVQAQAESIVAE
-335 ARDGADFAELA
+335 ARNGADFAELA

-352 EGTREAGGDL
+352 EGTRDAGGDL
-362 GPITRGQM
+362 GRITRGQM

-404 SGGTSRTL
+404 TGGATQTL
-412 DEVRDGIVDLLQQES
+412 DDVRDAIVDILQQES
-427 ADARAAALAEAMALE
+427 ADARALALAEAMSLE
-442 IDEAADLETA
+442 IDEAADLEAA
-452 AARRGLEVQES
+452 AARRGLEAQES
-463 GFAALGEPI
+463 GFAALGEPV

-478 SEVTN
+478 SEVTT
-483 QAFQLAEGEAA
+483 QAFQLAEGEVA

-505 VTVTGVQAPYVPPIE
+505 VTVTGIQAPYVPPLE
-520 EVDARVRDD
+520 EVEARVRDD

-534 AFVIAQERADAVAAL
+534 AFVLAQERADAVAAV

-564 LEVNESGLIARGAV
+564 LDVNESGLIARGAA

-589 EVAFSLNPGETSD
+589 AVAFSLVPGETSA
-602 PVLTGNSAVVVH
+602 PVLTGNSAVVLH
-614 VHERQDADRAALQAN
+614 LHEREDADPAALQTS

-641 QNQFFGAYMENAK
+641 QNQFYGAYMENAK
-654 SRIPIDIDMGAFA
+654 ARIPISIDMGAFA

>member
-1 MLGAGRARGIDRRD
+1 
-15 AGTVGTN
+15 
-22 EGSSTGSEHTMTM
+22 MTM

-69 ETPGA
+69 ETPGT
-74 LTDVLAQVGDREIT
+74 LTDVLAQVGDQEIT
-88 IGEFQTLYRRQLQS
+88 VGEFQTLFRRQLQS
-102 YQVQSGGEITTDL
+102 YQVQSGGEITADL

-169 EAAYLQLLRMQQPP
+169 EAAYLQMLRMQQPP
-183 LAPAEFEENVRRSLM
+183 LSPADFEENVRRSLM
-198 LQRLQAAVTDW
+198 LQRLQAALTDW
-209 ITVTDEDVEREHVR
+209 ITVSDDDVEREHVR

-231 AISFRADD
+231 AVSFRADD
-239 FREGVEATDDD
+239 FREGLDATDDD

-277 PALKTSF
+277 PALKSAF
-284 TPSDGDVQA
+284 TPSDADVQA

-309 VSHILLRTQDREL
+309 VSHILLRTQDAEL
-322 ADVQAQAQSIAAE
+322 TEVQAQAESIVAE
-335 ARDGADFAELA
+335 ARNGADFAELA

-352 EGTREAGGDL
+352 EGTRDAGGDL
-362 GPITRGQM
+362 GRITRGQM

-404 SGGTSRTL
+404 TGGATQTL
-412 DEVRDGIVDLLQQES
+412 DDVRDAIVDILQQES
-427 ADARAAALAEAMALE
+427 ADARALALAEAMSLE
-442 IDEAADLETA
+442 IDEAVDLEAA
-452 AARRGLEVQES
+452 AARRGLEAQES

-478 SEVTN
+478 SEVTT
-483 QAFQLAEGEAA
+483 QAFQLAEGEVA

-505 VTVTGVQAPYVPPIE
+505 VTVTGIQAPYVPPLE
-520 EVDARVRDD
+520 EVETRVRDD

-534 AFVIAQERADAVAAL
+534 AFVLAQERADAVAAV

-564 LEVNESGLIARGAV
+564 LDVNESGLIARGAA

-589 EVAFSLNPGETSD
+589 AVAFSLVPGETSA
-602 PVLTGNSAVVVH
+602 PVLTGNSAVVLH
-614 VHERQDADRAALQAN
+614 LHEREDADPAALQTG

-641 QNQFFGAYMENAK
+641 QNQFYGAYMENAK
-654 SRIPIDIDMGAFA
+654 ARIPISIDMGAFA

>member
-1 MLGAGRARGIDRRD
+1 
-15 AGTVGTN
+15 
-22 EGSSTGSEHTMTM
+22 MTM

-69 ETPGA
+69 ETPGT
-74 LTDVLAQVGDREIT
+74 LTDVLVQVGDQEIT
-88 IGEFQTLYRRQLQS
+88 VGEFQTLFRRQLQS
-102 YQVQSGGEITTDL
+102 YQVQSGGEITADL

-169 EAAYLQLLRMQQPP
+169 EAAYLQMLRMQQPP
-183 LAPAEFEENVRRSLM
+183 MAPAEFEENVRRSLM
-198 LQRLQAAVTDW
+198 LQRLQAALTDW
-209 ITVTDEDVEREHVR
+209 ITVSDDDVEREHVR

-239 FREGVEATDDD
+239 FREGLDATDED
-250 VAALFEQNA
+250 VAALFDQNA

-277 PALKTSF
+277 PALKASF
-284 TPSDGDVQA
+284 TPSDVDVQA

-309 VSHILLRTQDREL
+309 VSHILLRTQDQEL
-322 ADVQAQAQSIAAE
+322 ADVQAQAESIAAE
-335 ARDGADFAELA
+335 ARNGADFAELA

-362 GPITRGQM
+362 GRITRGQM

-404 SGGTSRTL
+404 TGGATQTL
-412 DEVRDGIVDLLQQES
+412 DEVRDAIVDLLQQES
-427 ADARAAALAEAMALE
+427 ADARASALSEAMSLE
-442 IDEAADLETA
+442 INEAADLEAA

-478 SEVTN
+478 SDVTT
-483 QAFQLAEGEAA
+483 QAFQLAEGEAV

-505 VTVTGVQAPYVPPIE
+505 VTVTGIQAPYVPPLE
-520 EVDARVRDD
+520 EVEARVRDD

-534 AFVIAQERADAVAAL
+534 AFVLAQERADAAAAI

-564 LEVNESGLIARGAV
+564 LDVNESGLIARGAA

-589 EVAFSLNPGETSD
+589 AVAFSLIPGETSE
-602 PVLTGNSAVVVH
+602 PVLTGNSAVVLH
-614 VHERQDADRAALQAN
+614 VHEREDADPADLQAN

-641 QNQFFGAYMENAK
+641 QNQFYGAYMENAK
-654 SRIPIDIDMGAFA
+654 ARIPISIDMGAFA

>member
-1 MLGAGRARGIDRRD
+1 
-15 AGTVGTN
+15 
-22 EGSSTGSEHTMTM
+22 MTM

-69 ETPGA
+69 ETTGA
-74 LTDVLAQVGDREIT
+74 LTDVLAQVGDQEIT
-88 IGEFQTLYRRQLQS
+88 VGEFQTLYRRQLQS
-102 YQVQSGGEITTDL
+102 YQVQSGGEITSDL

-155 VSLPAF
+155 VTLPAF
-161 QQDGEFIG
+161 QQDGAFIG

-183 LAPAEFEENVRRSLM
+183 MTPADFEEDVRRSLM

-209 ITVTDEDVEREHVR
+209 ITVSDEDVEREHVR

-239 FREGVEATDDD
+239 FREGLEATDDD

-277 PALKTSF
+277 PALKAAF
-284 TPSDGDVQA
+284 TPGDADVQA
-293 YYDNNLDRY
+293 YYDNNLDNY

-322 ADVQAQAQSIAAE
+322 ADVQAQAESIAAE

-346 RRYSED
+346 RRHSED

-362 GPITRGQM
+362 GRITRGQM
-370 VPEFEGAAFALEQD
+370 VPEFEGAAFALEQGG
-384 EVSDPVTSMFGV
+384 VSDPVTSMFGV

-404 SGGTSRTL
+404 TGGATQTL
-412 DEVRDGIVDLLQQES
+412 DEVRDSIVDLLQQES

-442 IDEAADLETA
+442 IDVAADLDA
-452 AARRGLEVQES
+452 AAGRRGLEVQES

-505 VTVTGVQAPYVPPIE
+505 VTVNGIQAPYVPPLE
-520 EVDARVRDD
+520 EVETRVRDD

-534 AFVIAQERADAVAAL
+534 AFVMAQERADAVAAL
-549 LQDADDFGAAAEAEE
+549 LQDADDFGAAAEAED
-564 LEVNESGLIARGAV
+564 LSVNESGLIARGAG

-589 EVAFSLNPGETSD
+589 EVAFSLSPGETSD

-614 VHERQDADRAALQAN
+614 VHERQDADEADLRAN
-629 RERLRSEMILER
+629 RERLRSELVIER
-641 QNQFFGAYMENAK
+641 QNQFFTAYMENAK
-654 SRIPIDIDMGAFA
+654 ARIPISIDMGAFA

>member
-1 MLGAGRARGIDRRD
+1 
-15 AGTVGTN
+15 
-22 EGSSTGSEHTMTM
+22 MTM

-46 KWTLAL
+46 KWSLAL

-69 ETPGA
+69 ETTGA
-74 LTDVLAQVGDREIT
+74 LTDVLAQVGDQEIT
-88 IGEFQTLYRRQLQS
+88 VGEFQTLYRRQLQS
-102 YQVQSGGEITTDL
+102 YQVQSGGEITSEI

-161 QQDGEFIG
+161 QQNGAFIG
-169 EAAYLQLLRMQQPP
+169 EAAYLQMLRMQQPP
-183 LAPAEFEENVRRSLM
+183 MAPAEFEENVRRSLM

-209 ITVTDEDVEREHVR
+209 ITVSDEDVEREHVR
-223 RNERVRLS
+223 RNERVSLS

-239 FREGVEATDDD
+239 YREGLEATDDD
-250 VAALFEQNA
+250 VAALFDQNA

-268 RLRFVLIDV
+268 RLSFVLIDV
-277 PALKTSF
+277 PALKASF
-284 TPSDGDVQA
+284 TPSDAEVQA

-302 TEEVDLR
+302 TEEVSLR
-309 VSHILLRTQDREL
+309 VSHILLRTQDQEL
-322 ADVQAQAQSIAAE
+322 ADVQAQAESIVAE
-335 ARDGADFAELA
+335 ARSGADFAELA
-346 RRYSED
+346 RRYTED

-362 GPITRGQM
+362 GLISRGQM

-384 EVSDPVTSMFGV
+384 EVSDPVSSMFGV

-404 SGGTSRTL
+404 TGGTTQTL

-427 ADARAAALAEAMALE
+427 ADARASALAQAMAAE
-442 IDEAADLETA
+442 VAEAADLEA
-452 AARRGLEVQES
+452 AATRRGLEAQES

-478 SEVTN
+478 SAVTT
-483 QAFQLAEGEAA
+483 QAFQLAEGEVA

-505 VTVTGVQAPYVPPIE
+505 VTVTGIQAPYVPPLE
-520 EVDARVRDD
+520 EVEARVRDD

-534 AFVIAQERADAVAAL
+534 AFVMAQERADAVAVL

-564 LEVNESGLIARGAV
+564 LEVNETGLIARGAG
-578 VPGVGVNAQVE
+578 VPGVGVDAQVE
-589 EVAFSLNPGETSD
+589 EVAFSLNAGETSD
-602 PVLTGNSAVVVH
+602 PVLTGNSAVVIH
-614 VHERQDADRAALQAN
+614 VHERQDADRADFQAN

-641 QNQFFGAYMENAK
+641 QNQFFTAYMENAK
-654 SRIPIDIDMGAFA
+654 ARITIDVDMGAFA
-667 LATA
+667 QATA

>member
-1 MLGAGRARGIDRRD
+1 
-15 AGTVGTN
+15 
-22 EGSSTGSEHTMTM
+22 MTM

-74 LTDVLAQVGDREIT
+74 LTDVLAQVGDQEIT
-88 IGEFQTLYRRQLQS
+88 VGEFQTLYRRQLQS
-102 YQVQSGGEITTDL
+102 YQVQSGGEITADL

-161 QQDGEFIG
+161 QQEGEFIG
-169 EAAYLQLLRMQQPP
+169 EAAYLQMLRMQQPP
-183 LAPAEFEENVRRSLM
+183 VSPAEFEENVRRSLM

-209 ITVTDEDVEREHVR
+209 ITVSDDDVEREHVR

-239 FREGVEATDDD
+239 FREGLEATDDD
-250 VAALFEQNA
+250 VSALFEQNA

-277 PALKTSF
+277 PALKAAF
-284 TPSDGDVQA
+284 TPSEADVQG

-309 VSHILLRTQDREL
+309 VSHILLRTQDAEL
-322 ADVQAQAQSIAAE
+322 SEVQAQAESIVAE
-335 ARDGADFAELA
+335 ARSGADFAELA

-362 GPITRGQM
+362 GRITRGQM

-384 EVSDPVTSMFGV
+384 EISDPVTSMFGV

-404 SGGTSRTL
+404 TGGETQTL
-412 DEVRDGIVDLLQQES
+412 DDVRDSIVDMLQQES
-427 ADARAAALAEAMALE
+427 ADARAAALAEAMSLE
-442 IDEAADLETA
+442 IEQAADLEA
-452 AARRGLEVQES
+452 AASRRGLEVQES

-478 SEVTN
+478 SEVTT
-483 QAFQLAEGEAA
+483 QAFQLAEGEVA

-505 VTVTGVQAPYVPPIE
+505 ATVTGIQAPYVPPLE
-520 EVDARVRDD
+520 EVETRVRDD

-534 AFVIAQERADAVAAL
+534 AFVLAQERADAVAAA
-549 LQDADDFGAAAEAEE
+549 LQEADDFGAAAEAEE
-564 LEVNESGLIARGAV
+564 LAVNESGLIARGAV

-589 EVAFSLNPGETSD
+589 AVAFSLTPGETSE
-602 PVLTGNSAVVVH
+602 PVLTGNSAVIVH
-614 VHERQDADRAALQAN
+614 VHEREDADRADLLAN
-629 RERLRSEMILER
+629 REQLRSEMILER
-641 QNQFFGAYMENAK
+641 QNQFYTAYMENAK
-654 SRIPIDIDMGAFA
+654 ARIPISIDMGAFA

>member
-1 MLGAGRARGIDRRD
+1 
-15 AGTVGTN
+15 
-22 EGSSTGSEHTMTM
+22 MTM

-74 LTDVLAQVGDREIT
+74 LTDVLAQVGDQEIT
-88 IGEFQTLYRRQLQS
+88 VGEFQTLFRRQLQS
-102 YQVQSGGEITTDL
+102 YQVQSGGEITADL

-169 EAAYLQLLRMQQPP
+169 EAAYLQMLRMQQPP
-183 LAPAEFEENVRRSLM
+183 MSPAEFEENVRRSLM
-198 LQRLQAAVTDW
+198 LQRLQAAITDW
-209 ITVTDEDVEREHVR
+209 ITVSDEDVAREHVR

-239 FREGVEATDDD
+239 FREGLDATDED
-250 VAALFEQNA
+250 VAALFDQNA

-277 PALKTSF
+277 PALKASF
-284 TPSDGDVQA
+284 TPSEADVRA
-293 YYDNNLDRY
+293 YYDNNLDQY

-322 ADVQAQAQSIAAE
+322 AEVRAQAESIAAE

-346 RRYSED
+346 RRHSED

-362 GPITRGQM
+362 GRIARGQM

-404 SGGTSRTL
+404 TGGTTRTL
-412 DEVRDGIVDLLQQES
+412 DEVRDSIVDLLQQES
-427 ADARAAALAEAMALE
+427 ADARASALAEAMSLE
-442 IDEAADLETA
+442 IDEAADLEAA
-452 AARRGLEVQES
+452 AARRGLEAQES

-478 SEVTN
+478 SEVTT
-483 QAFQLAEGEAA
+483 QAFQLAEGDVA

-505 VTVTGVQAPYVPPIE
+505 VTVTGIQAPYVPPLE
-520 EVDARVRDD
+520 EVEARVRDD

-534 AFVIAQERADAVAAL
+534 AFVLAQERADAVAAV

-564 LEVNESGLIARGAV
+564 VAVNESGLIARGAG

-589 EVAFSLNPGETSD
+589 AVAFSLIPGETSD
-602 PVLTGNSAVVVH
+602 PVLTGNSAVVIH
-614 VHERQDADRAALQAN
+614 VHEREDADPADLQAN
-629 RERLRSEMILER
+629 RERLRSEMVLER
-641 QNQFFGAYMENAK
+641 QNQFYGAYMENAK
-654 SRIPIDIDMGAFA
+654 ARIPISIDMGAFA

>member
-1 MLGAGRARGIDRRD
+1 
-15 AGTVGTN
+15 
-22 EGSSTGSEHTMTM
+22 MTM

-69 ETPGA
+69 ETPGT
-74 LTDVLAQVGDREIT
+74 LTDVLAQVGDQEIT
-88 IGEFQTLYRRQLQS
+88 VGEFQTLFRRQLQS
-102 YQVQSGGEITTDL
+102 YQVQSGGEITADL

-169 EAAYLQLLRMQQPP
+169 EAAYLQMLRMQQPP
-183 LAPAEFEENVRRSLM
+183 MSPAEFEENVRRSLM
-198 LQRLQAAVTDW
+198 LQRLQAALTDW
-209 ITVTDEDVEREHVR
+209 ITVSDDDVEREHVR

-231 AISFRADD
+231 AVSFRADD
-239 FREGVEATDDD
+239 FREGLDATDDD

-277 PALKTSF
+277 PALKAAF
-284 TPSDGDVQA
+284 TPSDADVQA

-309 VSHILLRTQDREL
+309 VSHILLRTQDAEL
-322 ADVQAQAQSIAAE
+322 AEVQAQAESIVAE
-335 ARDGADFAELA
+335 ARNGADFAELA

-352 EGTREAGGDL
+352 EGTRDAGGDL
-362 GPITRGQM
+362 GRITRGQM

-404 SGGTSRTL
+404 TGGATQTL
-412 DEVRDGIVDLLQQES
+412 DDVRDAIVDILQQES
-427 ADARAAALAEAMALE
+427 ADARAAALAEAMSLE
-442 IDEAADLETA
+442 IDEAADLDAA
-452 AARRGLEVQES
+452 AARRGLEAQES

-478 SEVTN
+478 SEVTT
-483 QAFQLAEGEAA
+483 QAFQLAEGEVA

-505 VTVTGVQAPYVPPIE
+505 VTVTGIQAPYVPPLE
-520 EVDARVRDD
+520 EVEVRVRDD

-534 AFVIAQERADAVAAL
+534 AFVLAQERADAVAAV

-564 LEVNESGLIARGAV
+564 LDVNESGLIARGTA

-589 EVAFSLNPGETSD
+589 AVAFSLVPGETSD
-602 PVLTGNSAVVVH
+602 PVLTGNSAVVLH
-614 VHERQDADRAALQAN
+614 LHEREDADPAALQTS

-641 QNQFFGAYMENAK
+641 QNQFYGAYMENAK
-654 SRIPIDIDMGAFA
+654 ARIPISIDMGAFA

>member
-1 MLGAGRARGIDRRD
+1 
-15 AGTVGTN
+15 
-22 EGSSTGSEHTMTM
+22 MTM

-69 ETPGA
+69 ETPGT
-74 LTDVLAQVGDREIT
+74 LTDVLAQVGDQEIT
-88 IGEFQTLYRRQLQS
+88 VGEFQTLFRRQLQS
-102 YQVQSGGEITTDL
+102 YQVQSGGEITADL

-169 EAAYLQLLRMQQPP
+169 EAAYLQMLRMQQPP
-183 LAPAEFEENVRRSLM
+183 LSPAEFEENVRRSLM
-198 LQRLQAAVTDW
+198 LQRLQAALTDW
-209 ITVTDEDVEREHVR
+209 ITVSDDDVEREHVR

-239 FREGVEATDDD
+239 FREGLDATDDD
-250 VAALFEQNA
+250 VAALFDQNA

-277 PALKTSF
+277 PALKAAF
-284 TPSDGDVQA
+284 TPSDADVQA

-309 VSHILLRTQDREL
+309 VSHILLRTQDAEL
-322 ADVQAQAQSIAAE
+322 AEVQAQAESIAAE
-335 ARDGADFAELA
+335 ARNGADFAELA

-352 EGTREAGGDL
+352 EGTRDAGGDL
-362 GPITRGQM
+362 GRITRGQM

-404 SGGTSRTL
+404 TGGATQTL
-412 DEVRDGIVDLLQQES
+412 DDVRDSIVDILQQES
-427 ADARAAALAEAMALE
+427 ADARAGALAEAMSLE
-442 IDEAADLETA
+442 IDEAADLEAA
-452 AARRGLEVQES
+452 AARRGLEAQES

-478 SEVTN
+478 SEVTT
-483 QAFQLAEGEAA
+483 QAFQLAEGEVA

-505 VTVTGVQAPYVPPIE
+505 VTVTGIQAPYVPPLE
-520 EVDARVRDD
+520 EVEARVRDD

-534 AFVIAQERADAVAAL
+534 AFVLAQERADAVAAI
-549 LQDADDFGAAAEAEE
+549 LQEADDFGAAAEAEE
-564 LEVNESGLIARGAV
+564 LDVNERGLIARGAA
-578 VPGVGVNAQVE
+578 VPGVGINAQVE
-589 EVAFSLNPGETSD
+589 AVAFSLIPGETSD
-602 PVLTGNSAVVVH
+602 PVLTGNSAVVLH
-614 VHERQDADRAALQAN
+614 VHEREDADPAALQTD
-629 RERLRSEMILER
+629 RERLRSEMVLER
-641 QNQFFGAYMENAK
+641 QNRFYGAYMENAK
-654 SRIPIDIDMGAFA
+654 ARIPISIDMGAFA

>member
-1 MLGAGRARGIDRRD
+1 
-15 AGTVGTN
+15 
-22 EGSSTGSEHTMTM
+22 MTM

-69 ETPGA
+69 EVPGA
-74 LTDVLAQVGDREIT
+74 LTDVLAQVGDQEIT
-88 IGEFQTLYRRQLQS
+88 VGEFQTLYRRQLQS
-102 YQVQSGGEITTDL
+102 YQVQSGGEITADL

-161 QQDGEFIG
+161 QQEGEFIG
-169 EAAYLQLLRMQQPP
+169 EAAYLQMLRMQQPP
-183 LAPAEFEENVRRSLM
+183 VSPAEFEENVRRSLM

-209 ITVTDEDVEREHVR
+209 ITVSDDDVEREHVR

-239 FREGVEATDDD
+239 FREGLEATDDD
-250 VAALFEQNA
+250 VSALFEQNA

-277 PALKTSF
+277 PALKASF
-284 TPSDGDVQA
+284 TPSEADVQG

-309 VSHILLRTQDREL
+309 VSHILLRTQDAEL
-322 ADVQAQAQSIAAE
+322 AEVQAQAESIVAE
-335 ARDGADFAELA
+335 ARSGADFAELA

-362 GPITRGQM
+362 GRITRGQM

-384 EVSDPVTSMFGV
+384 EISDPVTSMFGV

-404 SGGTSRTL
+404 TGGETQTL
-412 DEVRDGIVDLLQQES
+412 DDVRGSIVDMLQQES
-427 ADARAAALAEAMALE
+427 ADARAAALAEAMSLE
-442 IDEAADLETA
+442 IEQAADLEA
-452 AARRGLEVQES
+452 AASRRGLEVQES

-478 SEVTN
+478 SEVTT
-483 QAFQLAEGEAA
+483 QAFQLAEGEVA

-505 VTVTGVQAPYVPPIE
+505 ATVTGIQAPYVPPLE
-520 EVDARVRDD
+520 EVETRVRDD

-534 AFVIAQERADAVAAL
+534 AFVLAQERADAVAAA
-549 LQDADDFGAAAEAEE
+549 LQEADDFGAAAEAEE
-564 LEVNESGLIARGAV
+564 LAVNESGLIARGAV

-589 EVAFSLNPGETSD
+589 AVAFSLTPGETSE
-602 PVLTGNSAVVVH
+602 PVLTGNSAVIVH
-614 VHERQDADRAALQAN
+614 VHEREDADRADLLAN
-629 RERLRSEMILER
+629 REQLRSEMILER
-641 QNQFFGAYMENAK
+641 QNQFYTAYMENAK
-654 SRIPIDIDMGAFA
+654 ARIPISIDMGAFA

>member
-1 MLGAGRARGIDRRD
+1 
-15 AGTVGTN
+15 
-22 EGSSTGSEHTMTM
+22 MTM

-69 ETPGA
+69 ETPGT
-74 LTDVLAQVGDREIT
+74 LTDVLAQVGDQEIT
-88 IGEFQTLYRRQLQS
+88 VGEFQTLFRRQLQS
-102 YQVQSGGEITTDL
+102 YQVQSGGEITADL

-169 EAAYLQLLRMQQPP
+169 EAAYLQMLRMQQPP
-183 LAPAEFEENVRRSLM
+183 VAPAEFEENVRRSLM
-198 LQRLQAAVTDW
+198 LQRLQAALTDW
-209 ITVTDEDVEREHVR
+209 ITVSDDDVEREHVR

-239 FREGVEATDDD
+239 FREGLDATDDD
-250 VAALFEQNA
+250 VAALFDQNA
-259 NDYLVPEKR
+259 NDYLVPEQR

-277 PALKTSF
+277 PALKAAF
-284 TPSDGDVQA
+284 TPSDADVQA

-309 VSHILLRTQDREL
+309 VSHILLRTQDAEL
-322 ADVQAQAQSIAAE
+322 AEVQAQAESIAAE
-335 ARDGADFAELA
+335 ARNGADFAELA

-362 GPITRGQM
+362 GRITRGQM

-404 SGGTSRTL
+404 TGGATQTL
-412 DEVRDGIVDLLQQES
+412 DDVRDSIVDILQQES
-427 ADARAAALAEAMALE
+427 ADARAAALAEAMSLE
-442 IDEAADLETA
+442 IDEAADLEAA
-452 AARRGLEVQES
+452 AARRGLEAQES

-478 SEVTN
+478 SEVTT
-483 QAFQLAEGEAA
+483 QAFQLAEGEVA

-505 VTVTGVQAPYVPPIE
+505 VTVTGIQAPYVPPLE
-520 EVDARVRDD
+520 EVEARVRDD

-534 AFVIAQERADAVAAL
+534 AFVLAQERADAVAAI
-549 LQDADDFGAAAEAEE
+549 LQDADDFGATAEAEE
-564 LEVNESGLIARGAV
+564 LDVSESGLIARGAA

-589 EVAFSLNPGETSD
+589 AVAFSLIPGETSD
-602 PVLTGNSAVVVH
+602 PVLTGNSAVVLH
-614 VHERQDADRAALQAN
+614 LHEREDADPAALQTS

-641 QNQFFGAYMENAK
+641 QNQFYGAYMENAK
-654 SRIPIDIDMGAFA
+654 ARISISIDMGAFA

>member
-1 MLGAGRARGIDRRD
+1 
-15 AGTVGTN
+15 
-22 EGSSTGSEHTMTM
+22 MTM

-69 ETPGA
+69 ETPGT
-74 LTDVLAQVGDREIT
+74 LTDVLAQVGDQEIT
-88 IGEFQTLYRRQLQS
+88 VGEFQTLFRRQLQS
-102 YQVQSGGEITTDL
+102 YQVQSGGEITADL

-169 EAAYLQLLRMQQPP
+169 EAAYLQMLRMQQPP
-183 LAPAEFEENVRRSLM
+183 LSPADFEENVRRSLM
-198 LQRLQAAVTDW
+198 LQRLQAALTDW
-209 ITVTDEDVEREHVR
+209 ITVSDDDVEREHLR

-231 AISFRADD
+231 AVSFRADD
-239 FREGVEATDDD
+239 FREGLDATDDD

-277 PALKTSF
+277 PALKAAF
-284 TPSDGDVQA
+284 TPSDADVQA

-309 VSHILLRTQDREL
+309 VSHILLRTQDAEV
-322 ADVQAQAQSIAAE
+322 AEVQAQAESIVAE
-335 ARDGADFAELA
+335 ARNGADFAELA

-352 EGTREAGGDL
+352 EGTRDAGGDL
-362 GPITRGQM
+362 GRITPGQM

-404 SGGTSRTL
+404 TGGATQTL
-412 DEVRDGIVDLLQQES
+412 DEVRDPIVDILQQES
-427 ADARAAALAEAMALE
+427 ADARALALAEAMSLE
-442 IDEAADLETA
+442 IDVAADLEAA
-452 AARRGLEVQES
+452 AARRGLEAQES

-478 SEVTN
+478 SEVTT
-483 QAFQLAEGEAA
+483 QAFQLAEGEVA

-505 VTVTGVQAPYVPPIE
+505 VTVTGIQAPYVPPLE
-520 EVDARVRDD
+520 EVEARVRDD

-534 AFVIAQERADAVAAL
+534 AFVLAQERADAVAAV

-564 LEVNESGLIARGAV
+564 LDVNESGLIARGAA

-589 EVAFSLNPGETSD
+589 AVAFSLVPGETSD
-602 PVLTGNSAVVVH
+602 PVLTGNSAVVLH
-614 VHERQDADRAALQAN
+614 LHEREDADPVALQTS

-641 QNQFFGAYMENAK
+641 QNQFYGAYMENAK
-654 SRIPIDIDMGAFA
+654 ARIPISIDMGAFA